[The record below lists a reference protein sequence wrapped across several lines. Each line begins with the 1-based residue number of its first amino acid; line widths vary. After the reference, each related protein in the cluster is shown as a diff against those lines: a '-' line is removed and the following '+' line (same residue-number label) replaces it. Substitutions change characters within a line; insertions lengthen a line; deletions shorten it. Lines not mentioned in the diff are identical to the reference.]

1 MKFIRVRGA
10 ERSEVTGDTTDSTVA
25 AKYSVSLI
33 PTSIDIDNTHDSLPL
48 LALCRVPRSSSS
60 IVHYTDTDYGRH
72 CLQSEAASPLAPGRR
87 SYLLPKPST
96 RHRFHQLRRGL
107 VPICPKRRTTHRIS
121 SDSTTDTLDVCDT
134 SPRSAAHLRCSTVLF
149 KLAMILID

>member
-1 MKFIRVRGA
+1 MAGGVNVKFIRVRGA

-48 LALCRVPRSSSS
+48 LE
-60 IVHYTDTDYGRH
+60 
-72 CLQSEAASPLAPGRR
+72 SEAASPLAPVRR